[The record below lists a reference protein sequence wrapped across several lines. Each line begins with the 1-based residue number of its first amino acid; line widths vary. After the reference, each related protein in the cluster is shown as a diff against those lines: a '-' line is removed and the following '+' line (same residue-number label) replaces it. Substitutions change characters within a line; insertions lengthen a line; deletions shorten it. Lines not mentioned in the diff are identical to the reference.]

1 MIKEQYV
8 GMAPLPSVLGRSVF
22 HVFCVA
28 VDLMDIRSAI
38 DESNHALRTE
48 STLIYEFNG
57 YVFGFYFKDET
68 ILLVGSQNI

>member
-38 DESNHALRTE
+38 DESNPRLT
-48 STLIYEFNG
+48 
-57 YVFGFYFKDET
+57 D
-68 ILLVGSQNI
+68 